1 MMKKLTILFLALTL
15 FAVGCA
21 NKVTSNNT
29 DTHTQAYT
37 TQIPAGEGDSS
48 ANGIAEFLKNADYQG
63 VYSTE
68 AGFGG
73 YKIKDGKI
81 YTVEKVNETQEK
93 WAEIKGNIE
102 VSKSLNK
109 LQYQTER
116 YGLEIITFDGFGYY
130 SYSQEDGGSPKYYKK
145 YDYLEKYAGTYSNNS
160 TTTATKEV
168 KKITIYDDGC
178 ITRWSKGNA
187 SEDTWGTYT
196 TQVIL
201 EGNKLTFKG
210 IDGNTIT
217 FNADG
222 SATYTYS
229 DRKQAN
235 LTKIQ

>member
-1 MMKKLTILFLALTL
+1 MKKLTILFLALTL

-93 WAEIKGNIE
+93 WAEIKGNIQ

-116 YGLEIITFDGFGYY
+116 YGLEIITFDGFGYH
-130 SYSQEDGGSPKYYKK
+130 SYSQEDGGLPKYYKK
-145 YDYLEKYAGTYSNNS
+145 YDYLEKYAGTYSNDS
-160 TTTATKEV
+160 TTDTKKV
-168 KKITIYDDGC
+168 DKITIYDDGC
-178 ITRWSKGNA
+178 ITRWSKSN
-187 SEDTWGTYT
+187 SWGCYT

-201 EGNKLTFKG
+201 EDNKLTFKG
-210 IDGNTIT
+210 IERDTIT

-229 DRKQAN
+229 DGKSDK
-235 LTKIQ
+235 LTKIQVK